1 MKKIWTML
9 CWQRHNW
16 EKPLRV
22 MKLSLIMLVFFG
34 LTMTAETTEA
44 QKRISDLSVEDA
56 TILDVFRAIENES
69 DLGFFFK
76 NDQLDLE
83 KRYSFHYEDTS
94 VEELLMNIFSGEG
107 YAFEI
112 IGENV
117 VVMKEDNPE
126 ATVVTQDE
134 LTVSGQVTDP
144 EGEPIPG
151 VNVVVEG
158 TTRGTITD
166 MEGNYSMTVDD
177 PNTVLVFSFVGF
189 REARIDVDGRSS
201 IDVEMTSDVSELDEV
216 VVVGYGTQRKS
227 DVTGSVGTA
236 SSQELLEKPSFNAL
250 QGLRGKVSGVNIF
263 NNSGSPTGSN
273 RVMIRGIGTINSSS
287 EPLYVV
293 DGVVMENFDRLNP
306 NDIESIEV
314 LKDASA
320 TAIYGARGA
329 NGVLL
334 VTTKRGGD
342 EKGVTFSYDTYMS
355 VGQLRNKMDLLDADG
370 WMEVLQTGYD
380 NAPKYNDYDP
390 GDEPVLTR
398 DDPRL
403 FDSQGNPRYNTD
415 WQEEATRTAV
425 SHNHQLSVQHGGEN
439 SSFGAFLNYSDNEG
453 IMLNSWMKRVNGK
466 LVYDANIKDWLSFGM
481 NLSVN
486 RTWENQVEEG
496 GGHQMPRRS
505 MIEMPPI
512 FPVRFPDGEWS
523 NTFTIDDDY
532 GLEAIPNPVH
542 VLKTQERL
550 NNDTQVFGNAFFTFH
565 LMPGLDLKTQIGI
578 DNNLHEWRFYSPKDL
593 INISD
598 PNGRAEIAN
607 SERLYWQQETFLNYD
622 KVFDKHRLSAVLG
635 LSWQERTYRSNNIA
649 TEGFAD
655 DFFKYN
661 NVGAAS
667 DPSDPSSFSERWAMN
682 SYFLR
687 GSYTYDERYLLTF
700 TGRAD
705 GSSRFGADN
714 KYGYFP
720 SAGLGWIVSNEGFMD
735 GSSMINLLKLRSS
748 YGITGNTE
756 IGTYRSLATVGSGT
770 VLMDGSR
777 ETSSSVNRLPN
788 PELEWEKTKQFNA
801 GFDLGLF
808 NNRISMELDYYYKLT
823 TDLLLNRPVPHSTG
837 FGSVIDNIGEVSN
850 RGLDFML
857 NTTNVDL
864 PDLRWTS
871 SVNLNYNKN
880 QIEALGEN
888 DEDIFPGPWWVS
900 GSQIILR
907 VGEPLSSFYGY
918 RRLGTWDTDEADEAA
933 EVGDVPGEAKR
944 SEEKEIIGKG
954 IPDWTGSFINRVNY
968 KNFDLTLDLQFVMG
982 VEILQQFF
990 HSTEDRTGYA
1000 NGLST
1005 ILEDGWTEDNQN
1017 TMVQQIR
1024 NAPLSGQNSEIDDHW
1039 VADGSYV
1046 RGSLISLGYNFD
1058 DTFLESSGFKQLRVY
1073 GSIENAFV
1081 LHSDDFKGYDPEA
1094 TSWGGNQ
1101 WGQNM
1106 FFFQYPKPRTFTL
1119 GVNMKF

>member
-1 MKKIWTML
+1 ML